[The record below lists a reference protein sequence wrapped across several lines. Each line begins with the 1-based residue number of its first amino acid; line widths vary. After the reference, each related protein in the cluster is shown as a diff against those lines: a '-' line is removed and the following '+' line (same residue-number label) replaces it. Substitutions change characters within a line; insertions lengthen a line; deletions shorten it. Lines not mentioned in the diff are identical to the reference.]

1 MKYNILKKIVALLI
15 ATLIITFWT
24 MHVDKRTFINSFI
37 PIFITLTII
46 YLIIDFSVK
55 RFKKD
60 ENNRDKQKNS

>member
-37 PIFITLTII
+37 PILITLTII

-60 ENNRDKQKNS
+60 ENNRDEQKNS